1 MFQQCLP
8 PMATVC
14 HGSTQETPLENACDF
29 AKASIKFASSSARQD
44 DCITAR
50 RSARLGDLHHALTF
64 TWMPKGNF
72 KVLGGADIVFL
83 RAGDVSMIHDSFIS
97 IASLGSLITLV
108 QVASTNL
115 PSQGHTRTLQSAL
128 ALAWEKKTANSF
140 QEDQWNIEMEQG
152 CLRSSCYQWVT
163 PPSGT

>member
-1 MFQQCLP
+1 
-8 PMATVC
+8 
-14 HGSTQETPLENACDF
+14 
-29 AKASIKFASSSARQD
+29 
-44 DCITAR
+44 
-50 RSARLGDLHHALTF
+50 
-64 TWMPKGNF
+64 MPKGNF

-128 ALAWEKKTANSF
+128 ALA
-140 QEDQWNIEMEQG
+140 
-152 CLRSSCYQWVT
+152 
-163 PPSGT
+163 